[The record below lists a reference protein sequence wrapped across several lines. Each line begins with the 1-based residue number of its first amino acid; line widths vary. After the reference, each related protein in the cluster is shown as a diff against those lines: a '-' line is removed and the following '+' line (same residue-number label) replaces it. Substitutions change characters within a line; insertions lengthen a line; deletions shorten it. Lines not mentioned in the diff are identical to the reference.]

1 MPTFIKAFMFTS
13 NINQQRD
20 LKPSGKMHSGNA
32 NEVRNKKW
40 YIFTK
45 TNIKVAE
52 NMKEKGVSYANH

>member
-1 MPTFIKAFMFTS
+1 MFTS